1 MDILFLF
8 GILFLCITLSVPIGF
23 AIGIATT
30 LTFALFTDLSLTV
43 VAQASVTGL
52 DSFSMMAIP
61 FFILAGTIM
70 GNGGVAK
77 RLVDVAQKAIG
88 HLPGGLAAVTTVAC
102 AFFGAIS
109 GSGCAT
115 VSAIGGVMIPE
126 MREKG
131 YNGAFCASV
140 ASAAGALGMV
150 IPPSIA
156 FVVYGVVTKTSIGD
170 LFIAGIIPGLLMM
183 VAIIFA
189 SYHICKKEGYG
200 GGQKATRQELLS
212 SIWEAK
218 WSLLAPVIILG
229 GIYSGIFTPTESA
242 VVAVVYAIVI
252 GFFVHKELTF
262 RGLYDALVD
271 AMALNGM
278 SMFLLGIATA
288 FAKYLSLA
296 QVPTK
301 LVNFLTGITDNRFIL
316 MLLMNII
323 LLLIGCVLDSVPANT
338 IMAPILLPVAISI
351 GLTPIQFGV
360 IMVVNL
366 AIGLIT
372 PPYGANLFIGACV
385 ADVKVES
392 MLKSTIPMVISLL
405 VVLMIVT
412 YIPGIS
418 TLLLGLMGRG

>member
-8 GILFLCITLSVPIGF
+8 GTLFVCITLSVPIGF

-30 LTFALFTDLSLTV
+30 LTFALFTDLSLTI
-43 VAQASVTGL
+43 VAQSAVTGL
-52 DSFSMMAIP
+52 DSFNMMAIP

-70 GNGGVAK
+70 GNGGVAR

-88 HLPGGLAAVTTVAC
+88 HLPGGLAAVTTVTC

-115 VSAIGGVMIPE
+115 VSAVGGVMIPE
-126 MREKG
+126 MKKKG
-131 YNGAFCASV
+131 YDGAFCSSV

-183 VAIIFA
+183 LAIIFA
-189 SYHICKKEGYG
+189 SYLICRKSGYG
-200 GGQKATRQELLS
+200 GGERATRKELLDA
-212 SIWEAK
+212 IWEAK

-242 VVAVVYAIVI
+242 VIAVVYAIVI

-262 RGLYDALVD
+262 QGLYDALID
-271 AMALNGM
+271 AMELNGM

-288 FAKYLSLA
+288 FAKYLSIA

-301 LVNFLTGITDNRFIL
+301 LVAFLTGITDNPVIL
-316 MLLMNII
+316 MILINVI

-338 IMAPILLPVAISI
+338 IMAPILLPLAVSI

-385 ADVKVES
+385 AEVKVEQ
-392 MLKSTIPMVISLL
+392 MLKTTLPMVAALIAVLLLITYVPSISTILL
-405 VVLMIVT
+405 T
-412 YIPGIS
+412 
-418 TLLLGLMGRG
+418 LMGR